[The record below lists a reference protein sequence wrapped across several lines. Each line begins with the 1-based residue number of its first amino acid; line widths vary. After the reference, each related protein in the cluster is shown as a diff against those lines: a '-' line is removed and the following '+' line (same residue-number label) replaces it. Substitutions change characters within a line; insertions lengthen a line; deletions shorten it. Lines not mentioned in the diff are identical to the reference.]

1 MSSISIFITTC
12 YDLNGATVVE
22 IALVA
27 VCDEPVQFNMTIKK
41 ISTSGEEPLV
51 RVTVE
56 NTGVP
61 LINTIDQEMDSAIN
75 IGLVVSFTCLF

>member
-1 MSSISIFITTC
+1 MSIFITTC
-12 YDLNGATVVE
+12 YDLNGATV
-22 IALVA
+22 ALVA
-27 VCDEPVQFNMTIKK
+27 VCDEPVQFNMTIKFF
-41 ISTSGEEPLV
+41 STSGEEPLV